1 MSRWMD
7 LMSVCRWRSQLGGLK
22 TNAPL
27 LRTESGGP
35 VRKRCAISIDAHHAQ
50 IATMCSTVT
59 LMVCKCGEHA
69 ALRRRGGTRKPTPGM
84 NPAGPGR
91 KSQRRHHFLGLWGLC
106 ACEMSI
112 LYRS

>member
-7 LMSVCRWRSQLGGLK
+7 LMSVSQLGGLK

-59 LMVCKCGEHA
+59 LMVCKCGEHGA
-69 ALRRRGGTRKPTPGM
+69 RRRGGTANPVDEPAAPGE
-84 NPAGPGR
+84 
-91 KSQRRHHFLGLWGLC
+91 KSAAASFFSLRGLC